1 MAKLTDLPAELI
13 RKIIHLF
20 VYHHE
25 DNLNSKYYKLDH
37 HANGDIRQKA
47 RSHLEYKESYGST
60 SRVFHRHEMPQAS
73 WSDAPPSNPLLS
85 LCLVNQT
92 FRQLAQEALFTN
104 VALLDQWQAYLF
116 HRTLTTSSQQERLEL
131 TGDSTAANDH
141 HESGQNGV
149 KSARSTAIYPP
160 RLSKLARQVRSVEFK
175 WMGHSSMGRGGGS
188 LICEILQSCPLLE
201 SITIGTSFL
210 ARCKEPIL
218 EALESQR
225 FIKEFIVLDNPNT
238 GWLTFQWEAHEVV
251 GRLFSKWDFLETIE
265 FIRLPGGWHKEVEA
279 IHKAIPTL
287 NCALRTIILNE
298 PSLNEQQFSMI
309 MKSSRE
315 SLRTL
320 QISCPT
326 ALLDRP
332 GLCRLLKECTGPK
345 LESLTLEV
353 DRYWHSTPF
362 SVRTEGAD
370 DPDMNSGLLD
380 YVLRTSPA
388 LRGLRTL
395 SITGPLAG
403 PEFFIL
409 LPQSITKLSWN
420 RCDLRAITFAEAL
433 SSWRVNEDFGGPF
446 VLHCPQLHSSFGID
460 ERVPWLPK
468 LRCCSVGDTITWS
481 TQELHSILKQLE
493 ARQVCFHPGPG
504 RYYSANRG
512 GYGQAR

>member
-25 DNLNSKYYKLDH
+25 DNLNRELWLYLS
-37 HANGDIRQKA
+37 GVPPA
-47 RSHLEYKESYGST
+47 R
-60 SRVFHRHEMPQAS
+60 MPQAS

-362 SVRTEGAD
+362 SK
-370 DPDMNSGLLD
+370 
-380 YVLRTSPA
+380 
-388 LRGLRTL
+388 L

>member
-1 MAKLTDLPAELI
+1 MQWRHSAKSKITPRIQGELW
-13 RKIIHLF
+13 L
-20 VYHHE
+20 Y
-25 DNLNSKYYKLDH
+25 LS
-37 HANGDIRQKA
+37 G
-47 RSHLEYKESYGST
+47 
-60 SRVFHRHEMPQAS
+60 FHRHEMPQAS

-160 RLSKLARQVRSVEFK
+160 RLSKLARQ
-175 WMGHSSMGRGGGS
+175 
-188 LICEILQSCPLLE
+188 
-201 SITIGTSFL
+201 
-210 ARCKEPIL
+210 
-218 EALESQR
+218 R

-279 IHKAIPTL
+279 IHKSIPTL
-287 NCALRTIILNE
+287 NCALQTIILNE
-298 PSLNEQQFSMI
+298 PSLNEKQFSI
-309 MKSSRE
+309 ILKS
-315 SLRTL
+315 
-320 QISCPT
+320 
-326 ALLDRP
+326 
-332 GLCRLLKECTGPK
+332 
-345 LESLTLEV
+345 
-353 DRYWHSTPF
+353 
-362 SVRTEGAD
+362 AD
-370 DPDMNSGLLD
+370 DSDMNSGLLD
-380 YVLRTSPA
+380 HVLSTSSA
-388 LRGLRTL
+388 LRGLRAL

-420 RCDLRAITFAEAL
+420 RCDLRAVTFAEAL
-433 SSWRVNEDFGGPF
+433 SSWTVNEDFGGPAVF
-446 VLHCPQLHSSFGID
+446 HYPQLHSSFGID

>member
-13 RKIIHLF
+13 RKTIHLF
-20 VYHHE
+20 VHHHE

-218 EALESQR
+218 EALEMGFSRNNRVHQAPRRVAQR
-225 FIKEFIVLDNPNT
+225 GRSNPQINT
-238 GWLTFQWEAHEVV
+238 NTE
-251 GRLFSKWDFLETIE
+251 
-265 FIRLPGGWHKEVEA
+265 
-279 IHKAIPTL
+279 
-287 NCALRTIILNE
+287 LRAATIILNE
-298 PSLNEQQFSMI
+298 PSLNEKQFSI
-309 MKSSRE
+309 ILKSSRE

-326 ALLDRP
+326 SLLDRP

-353 DRYWHSTPF
+353 DRHWHSTPF

-370 DPDMNSGLLD
+370 DSDMNSGLLD
-380 YVLRTSPA
+380 HVLSTSSA
-388 LRGLRTL
+388 LRGLRAL

-420 RCDLRAITFAEAL
+420 RCDLRAVTFAEAL
-433 SSWRVNEDFGGPF
+433 SSWTVNEDFGGPAVF
-446 VLHCPQLHSSFGID
+446 HYPQLHSSFGID

-468 LRCCSVGDTITWS
+468 LRCCSVGDTITCRFS
-481 TQELHSILKQLE
+481 FSLPFSKRLN
-493 ARQVCFHPGPG
+493 P
-504 RYYSANRG
+504 S
-512 GYGQAR
+512 